1 MDIYYHDTRLNWI
14 QRKVRTDPKITAENK
29 KAIFEFDRQL
39 LIDGMKRPT
48 RVNYLSILY
57 VLGRKS
63 RNGFRTSTRKDIEY
77 LIAFVNGNGFT
88 EWTREKYFVIMRR
101 FFSKLG
107 IDVSWIRLKSRNEL
121 MNNHI
126 PEQLL
131 DKPEERAVLKSIDK
145 LMDRT
150 ITALLAEGGFR
161 IGEVLPLETKSIAFD
176 RYGVRLIVTGKTGMR
191 AVPLIRCDCDHKN
204 LAVNLLEKWLDK
216 REFETPYAFNR
227 TFIQGE
233 DRGKPRG
240 LSHRYIRHVF
250 EMVNDSRVIQK
261 HVHPHLFR
269 HTRATQLANFL
280 TEFQLC
286 NYFGWTYGSQTPRV
300 YVRLAGKDI
309 INSLLKA
316 YGMKPTEKM
325 NPCLWCN

>member
-14 QRKVRTDPKITAENK
+14 QRKVRTDPKITPENK
-29 KAIFEFDRQL
+29 RAILQFDRQL
-39 LIDGMKRPT
+39 LINGMKRPT
-48 RVNYLSILY
+48 RVNYLSTLF

-63 RNGFRTSTRKDIEY
+63 RNGFRTSTRKDIEH
-77 LIAFVNGNGFT
+77 LIAYVNGNGFS
-88 EWTREKYFVIMRR
+88 EWTREKYFVDMRR
-101 FFSKLG
+101 FFSWLG
-107 IDVSWIRLKSRNEL
+107 KDVSWIRLRSRNDM

-131 DKPEERAVLKSIDK
+131 EKPEERGIIKSIDK

-161 IGEVLPLETKSIAFD
+161 IGEVLPLETKNVAFD
-176 RYGVRLIVTGKTGMR
+176 RHGCRLIVSGKTGMR
-191 AVPLIRCDCDHKN
+191 AVPVIRCRCDDKN
-204 LAVNLLEKWLDK
+204 LAVNLLERWLDK
-216 REFETPYAFNR
+216 REFETPYIFAR
-227 TFIQGE
+227 TFIHGE
-233 DRGKPRG
+233 ERGKPRG
-240 LSHRYIRHVF
+240 VDHRYIRHVF
-250 EMVNDSRVIQK
+250 ELVNGSRCIQK

-316 YGMKPTEKM
+316 YGMKPTESGKA
-325 NPCLWCN
+325 CLWCS